1 MSLKNQPGADE
12 EEIKVS
18 KSLLCLCRIHER
30 FYPKK
35 LRGRK
40 TCGVFLFIFCLLV
53 CLVLEICY
61 LIEKSM
67 IFFCGP
73 NPYMIVLPEICLFFP
88 QIKILK
94 NIEAP

>member
-18 KSLLCLCRIHER
+18 KSLLCLCRIHKR
-30 FYPKK
+30 FIPRNSEKGKPVGFFVY
-35 LRGRK
+35 
-40 TCGVFLFIFCLLV
+40 FLFACLFSFRDLLSYRKV
-53 CLVLEICY
+53 Y
-61 LIEKSM
+61 D
-67 IFFCGP
+67 FFCGP